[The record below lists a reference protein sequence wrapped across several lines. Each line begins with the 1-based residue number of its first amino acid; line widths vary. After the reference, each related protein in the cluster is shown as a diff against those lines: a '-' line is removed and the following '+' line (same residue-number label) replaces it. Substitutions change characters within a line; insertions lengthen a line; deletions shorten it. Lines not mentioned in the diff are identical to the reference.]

1 MTTKQQQ
8 ALSFYRRI
16 RISLGLMGI
25 LPFLLV
31 IYLFLAE
38 KISLTN
44 SVIIYS
50 ALILFSILIGFSLLR
65 QSADQLSMLA
75 RETSNLNESKIIKPV
90 QLHIDG
96 ELKDIATNF
105 NGLVERLARANH
117 DIQEQNIQLLRY
129 ADDLAHSYDQL
140 KKEEQLRTH
149 LSRYIGNDLV
159 EQIMQ
164 SSDNLLQKNQRKIIT
179 VMFADIRSFTA
190 ISEQMAPEDVVA
202 MLNEYFSI
210 MVEIVFK
217 HNGMLDKFVGDQLMA
232 VFGHMSDEAR
242 GVEDG
247 LQAALEMQEA
257 TDRLMEQRAKN
268 HQPIFQVGIGMN
280 TGNAIIGNVGS
291 ENRMDYT
298 VIGDTI
304 NAGARFEK
312 LAKGGEI
319 IIGEQTFIR
328 RPRSIKLNK
337 RLKLTVR
344 NRSVPVVCYMV
355 DRKGCMAAL
364 QQHEKS
370 TNHVPNG
377 LFDAVPEEALAGC

>member
-1 MTTKQQQ
+1 MTRKQQK

-31 IYLFLAE
+31 TYLFLTE
-38 KISLTN
+38 KITPSN
-44 SVIIYS
+44 SMIISS

-75 RETSNLNESKIIKPV
+75 RETTTLEKTDSIQPV
-90 QLHIDG
+90 QLNIDG

-105 NGLVERLARANH
+105 NTLVERLTLANH

-129 ADDLAHSYDQL
+129 ADDLANSYDKL
-140 KKEEQLRTH
+140 KKEEQLRAH

-159 EQIMQ
+159 DQIMQ
-164 SSDNLLQKNQRKIIT
+164 SSDNLLQKNQRKVIT

-190 ISEQMAPEDVVA
+190 ISEQMEPENVVA

-217 HNGMLDKFVGDQLMA
+217 NNGMLDKFVGDQLMA
-232 VFGHMSDEAR
+232 VFGHMSGEAQ
-242 GVEDG
+242 GVKDG

-257 TDRLMEQRAKN
+257 TDQLMNKRAKKQ
-268 HQPIFQVGIGMN
+268 QPIFQVGIGIN
-280 TGNAIIGNVGS
+280 TGSAIIGNVGS
-291 ENRMDYT
+291 DNRMDYT
-298 VIGDTI
+298 VIGDTV

-312 LAKGGEI
+312 LAQGGEI
-319 IIGEQTFIR
+319 ILGEQTFIQ
-328 RPRSIKLNK
+328 RPRYIKMNK
-337 RLKLTVR
+337 RLRLKVR
-344 NRSVPVVCYMV
+344 NRSMPVVCYMV
-355 DRKGCMAAL
+355 DREECIITL
-364 QQHEKS
+364 QQPEKV
-370 TNHVPNG
+370 TNRLPKG
-377 LFDAVPEEALAGC
+377 LFDASPKEVPAGC

>member
-1 MTTKQQQ
+1 MTRKQQKTF
-8 ALSFYRRI
+8 SFYRKI

-31 IYLFLAE
+31 IYLFLTE
-38 KISLTN
+38 KITLSN
-44 SVIIYS
+44 SMIISS

-75 RETSNLNESKIIKPV
+75 RETTTFEKTDIIQPV
-90 QLHIDG
+90 QLNIDG

-105 NGLVERLARANH
+105 NTLAERLTRANH

-129 ADDLAHSYDQL
+129 ADDLASSYDKL
-140 KKEEQLRTH
+140 KKEEQLRAH

-159 EQIMQ
+159 DQIMQ
-164 SSDNLLQKNQRKIIT
+164 SSDNLLQKNQRKVIT

-190 ISEQMAPEDVVA
+190 ISEQMEPEDVVA

-232 VFGHMSDEAR
+232 VFGHMSGETQ
-242 GVEDG
+242 GVKDG

-257 TDRLMEQRAKN
+257 TDQLMRKRAKKQ
-268 HQPIFQVGIGMN
+268 QPIFQVGIGIN
-280 TGNAIIGNVGS
+280 TGSAIIGNVGS

-298 VIGDTI
+298 VIGDTV

-312 LAKGGEI
+312 LAQGGEI
-319 IIGEQTFIR
+319 IIGEQTFIQ
-328 RPRSIKLNK
+328 RPRSIKMNK
-337 RLKLTVR
+337 RLRLKVR
-344 NRSVPVVCYMV
+344 NRSMPVVCYMV
-355 DRKGCMAAL
+355 DRKECIVSL
-364 QQHEKS
+364 PQPEKI
-370 TNHVPNG
+370 TNRFPKG
-377 LFDAVPEEALAGC
+377 LFDASPEEVPAGC